1 MSQSVVLEE
10 KERRCK
16 AMNNSFVNIGNKAF
30 VQVSKIICIEA
41 ADSDKARRI
50 LARAN
55 LKRKSP
61 EVIDTTS
68 DNETRSI
75 IFLKENKY
83 CISSVNASVL
93 VKRAQDDANESV
105 DEN

>member
-1 MSQSVVLEE
+1 
-10 KERRCK
+10 
-16 AMNNSFVNIGNKAF
+16 MNNSFVNIGNKAF

-55 LKRKSP
+55 LKRTSP

-68 DNETRSI
+68 ANETRSI
-75 IFLKENKY
+75 IFLKDNVY

-93 VKRAQDDANESV
+93 AKRAQNGISELA
-105 DEN
+105 DEK

>member
-1 MSQSVVLEE
+1 
-10 KERRCK
+10 
-16 AMNNSFVNIGNKAF
+16 MNNSFLNIGNKAF
-30 VQVSKIICIEA
+30 VRVAEIICIEA

-55 LKRKSP
+55 LKRTNP

-68 DNETRSI
+68 DKETRSI
-75 IFLKENKY
+75 IFLKDNKY
-83 CISSVNASVL
+83 CISSVNASIL
-93 VKRAQDDANESV
+93 VKRARCEIYVSV

>member
-55 LKRKSP
+55 LKRTSP

-68 DNETRSI
+68 ANETRSI
-75 IFLKENKY
+75 IFLKDNAY

-93 VKRAQDDANESV
+93 AKRAQNGISELV
-105 DEN
+105 DEK

>member
-1 MSQSVVLEE
+1 
-10 KERRCK
+10 
-16 AMNNSFVNIGNKAF
+16 MNGFLNIGNKAF
-30 VQVSKIICIEA
+30 VSVDKIICIMA
-41 ADSDKARRI
+41 ADSHKVYRI
-50 LARAN
+50 LERAN
-55 LKRKSP
+55 IKRKNP

>member
-1 MSQSVVLEE
+1 MD
-10 KERRCK
+10 
-16 AMNNSFVNIGNKAF
+16 NSFVNIGNKAF
-30 VQVSKIICIEA
+30 VRVAEIICIEA

-55 LKRKSP
+55 LKRTSP

-68 DNETRSI
+68 ANETRSI
-75 IFLKENKY
+75 IFLKDNAY

-93 VKRAQDDANESV
+93 AKRAQNGISELV
-105 DEN
+105 DEK

>member
-1 MSQSVVLEE
+1 
-10 KERRCK
+10 
-16 AMNNSFVNIGNKAF
+16 MNGFLNIGNKAF
-30 VQVSKIICIEA
+30 VSVDKIICIMA
-41 ADSDKARRI
+41 ADSHKVKRN
-50 LARAN
+50 LERAN
-55 LKRKSP
+55 LKRKNP

>member
-1 MSQSVVLEE
+1 
-10 KERRCK
+10 
-16 AMNNSFVNIGNKAF
+16 MNKIYINIGNKAF
-30 VQVSKIICIEA
+30 ISEEEVICIEA
-41 ADSDKARRI
+41 ADSDKVRRI

-75 IFLKENKY
+75 IFLKDNAY
-83 CISSVNASVL
+83 CVSSVNASVL
-93 VKRAQDDANESV
+93 AKRAQNGISEIV
-105 DEN
+105 DENKD